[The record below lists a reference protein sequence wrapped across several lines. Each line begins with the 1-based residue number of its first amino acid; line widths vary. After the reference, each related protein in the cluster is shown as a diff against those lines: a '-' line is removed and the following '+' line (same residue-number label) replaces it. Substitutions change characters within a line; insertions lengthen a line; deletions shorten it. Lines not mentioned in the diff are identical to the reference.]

1 MKLFLL
7 APILMSFSTAFA
19 ETGETYETHAPMPI
33 ATSEIAV
40 VELDDKIY
48 VIGGFVP
55 NGKGSLDT
63 VQIYDTK
70 TDTWTMGSSM
80 PKPLNHPAA
89 ATFDGKIYVVGG
101 FEYSLPAIGAWLGT
115 NYLFIYDPTS
125 DTWIR
130 GADMPTDRGA
140 LVADFLDGKLYAV
153 GGKNVLSS
161 GIMGTIIFKMIST
174 PINEVYDPVTN
185 SWEQKAPMPT
195 PRDHIASA
203 VVDEKMYVIGGR
215 NAHRS
220 NSLSAN
226 EVYDPKTN
234 TWSVLEPM
242 PTIRSGSTAS
252 VLNYTIFVF
261 GGETD
266 ERIFNTN
273 QQYIPNEGWIT
284 HANMTLERKGLG
296 SATVGDK
303 IYLLGGGPTL
313 GDEQISLNVSYYNP
327 QVIPEFNDV
336 VMLLVLVSSF
346 LFVIIFRQALEKIN
360 WNHKSLLN
368 ENSL

>member
-1 MKLFLL
+1 
-7 APILMSFSTAFA
+7 
-19 ETGETYETHAPMPI
+19 MPI
-33 ATSEIAV
+33 ATAELEV

-48 VIGGFVP
+48 VMGGFVP
-55 NGKGSLDT
+55 GGKGSLDT

-70 TDTWTMGSSM
+70 TDTWKMGSSM
-80 PKPLNHPAA
+80 PKPLNHLAA
-89 ATFDGKIYVVGG
+89 STFDGKIYVVGG
-101 FEYSLPAIGAWLGT
+101 FEHGLPAIAAWLAT

-130 GADMPTDRGA
+130 GVDMPTGRGA
-140 LVADFLDGKLYAV
+140 LTAQFIDGKLYAV
-153 GGKNVLSS
+153 GGKSVLSH
-161 GIMGTIIFKMIST
+161 GIGGIIFPEIDYT
-174 PINEVYDPVTN
+174 INEVYDPVTN
-185 SWEQKAPMPT
+185 SWEQKARMPT
-195 PRDHIASA
+195 PRDHIVSA

-215 NAHRS
+215 QGHRE
-220 NSLSAN
+220 NSLSVN

-252 VLNYTIFVF
+252 VLNNTIFVF

-266 ERIFNTN
+266 ERTFNTN
-273 QQYIPNEGWIT
+273 EQYIPNEGWIT
-284 HANMTLERKGLG
+284 HANMTLQRTGLG

-303 IYLLGGGPTL
+303 IYLIGGNPNLEANQT
-313 GDEQISLNVSYYNP
+313 SLNVSYYNP

-346 LFVIIFRQALEKIN
+346 LFVIIFRRTLEKIN
-360 WNHKSLLN
+360 WNNKSLLN